1 MLRNGGGR
9 CWSCAAT
16 VVLVAALCPAVPAAA
31 GQSPSSCA
39 VVDIHEIGWE
49 RLESLKRTPGLDWW
63 IEMGRELLV
72 CGDGVTAWLAGAA
85 RPVRPVEDAVEI
97 DRLWIARGL
106 SVEQL
111 GQMGLEVVAG
121 AGRLALV
128 RLQAGVELVAGAG
141 DPWQDA
147 HQALVAALPGMVVVR
162 QAANRPAA
170 VPQDWDPAVQALV
183 DEIDGDRWFIDV
195 ETMAAFNRYTHSPG
209 ILAARD
215 WLVAGFEALPG
226 VTVETPSFM
235 IGGTVAYNVIAVL
248 PGSTRPD
255 DWYIVG
261 GHYDS
266 TSESPM
272 SSAPGAEDNA
282 SGCAGVLEIARVLT
296 AHPPEG
302 TVLFICY
309 AGEEQGL
316 LGSEDHVA
324 DLVASGDDDKVQAMI
339 DLDMI
344 AYTGDAELDCLLETD
359 PFAQFLVDLLAAAA
373 ADYTVLHIETS
384 LYAFGSDHVPY
395 LNQGIAALLT
405 IENDWFDY
413 PYYHTTDDLPY
424 HLSVTMGEEVLK
436 MDVAAL
442 AVLAGSGTDHIF
454 ADGFESGDFTA
465 WSAVQPN

>member
-1 MLRNGGGR
+1 MPRNGASYHWR
-9 CWSCAAT
+9 SAAT
-16 VVLVAALCPAVPAAA
+16 VALVVGLWPALAAAA
-31 GQSPSSCA
+31 GEPPSSCA

-49 RLESLKRTPGLDWW
+49 RLESLKRAPGGDWW
-63 IEMGRELLV
+63 IEIGRELLV
-72 CGDGVTAWLAGAA
+72 CGDGAMLAPAA
-85 RPVRPVEDAVEI
+85 ADRPVRPVEDAVEAG
-97 DRLWIARGL
+97 RLWIARGL
-106 SVEQL
+106 SGDQL
-111 GQMGLEVVAG
+111 DQMGLEVVAG
-121 AGRLALV
+121 SGRLALV
-128 RLQAGVELVAGAG
+128 RLQTGAELVAGAG
-141 DPWQDA
+141 DPGQDA

-170 VPQDWDPAVQALV
+170 VPQDWNPAVQALV

-195 ETMAAFNRYTHSPG
+195 QTMAAFNRYTHSPG

-235 IGGTVAYNVIAVL
+235 VGGTAAYNVIATL

-282 SGCAGVLEIARVLT
+282 SGCAGVLEIARVLA

-324 DLVASGDDDKVQAMI
+324 DLVASGDAGKVQAMI

-344 AYTGDAELDCLLETD
+344 AYTGDADLDCLLETD
-359 PFAQFLVDLLAAAA
+359 PFAQFLVDLLADVA
-373 ADYTVLHIETS
+373 ADYTALRIETS
-384 LYAFGSDHVPY
+384 LWAFGSDHVPY
-395 LNQGIAALLT
+395 LDQGIPALLT
-405 IENDWFDY
+405 IENDWYDY

-424 HLSVTMGEEVLK
+424 HLSITMGEEVLK

-442 AVLAGSGTDHIF
+442 AVLAGSGTTHVF
-454 ADGFESGDFTA
+454 ADGFESGGFTA
-465 WSAVQPN
+465 WSATVPN